1 MDVQSR
7 PIVVDMER
15 EAYNDPFHKLM
26 RMFTISVLI
35 SFIGTALGTMVP
47 PALFLPLVVVEFVM
61 VISAFWIRRG
71 KKAIG
76 YPFVFAFTFIS
87 GVTLYPTIAHYAKI
101 GGTSLVLTAFSVT
114 AAGFAALSFYAYFSK
129 RDFSFLGG
137 MLTIGLFTL
146 VGFGLVG
153 MFTGG
158 FGGGLGLG
166 ISVLGV
172 LIFSGYILYDIS
184 RYRQGLSDEMI
195 PLAVMCLYLDFIN
208 LFLYVLRILG
218 ILSSDD

>member
-7 PIVVDMER
+7 PIVADMER

-35 SFIGTALGTMVP
+35 SFIGTAIGTMVP

-87 GVTLYPTIAHYAKI
+87 GVTLYPTIAHYANI
-101 GGTSLVLTAFSVT
+101 GGNSLVLTAFSVT
-114 AAGFAALSFYAYFSK
+114 ATGFAALSFYAYFSK

-137 MLTIGLFTL
+137 MLTIGLFSL
-146 VGFGLVG
+146 VGFSLVG

>member
-87 GVTLYPTIAHYAKI
+87 GVTLYPTIAHYANI

>member
-1 MDVQSR
+1 
-7 PIVVDMER
+7 
-15 EAYNDPFHKLM
+15 
-26 RMFTISVLI
+26 
-35 SFIGTALGTMVP
+35 
-47 PALFLPLVVVEFVM
+47 
-61 VISAFWIRRG
+61 
-71 KKAIG
+71 
-76 YPFVFAFTFIS
+76 
-87 GVTLYPTIAHYAKI
+87 
-101 GGTSLVLTAFSVT
+101 
-114 AAGFAALSFYAYFSK
+114 
-129 RDFSFLGG
+129 

-146 VGFGLVG
+146 VGFSLVG